1 MLSQLNKPKLRQPS
15 KKFAVINVCDL
26 VKPEKKIHSGK
37 PDLLQLFLNLEA
49 DRNLTKEIKY
59 LGYWFIVYWIFV

>member
-26 VKPEKKIHSGK
+26 ANPEKKIHSGK

-49 DRNLTKEIKY
+49 DRNLAKEIN
-59 LGYWFIVYWIFV
+59 WFIVYWIFV